1 MIGILRRLFKGLS
14 ADRPVDYGDAKSLAR
29 HTDPKVRADLAART
43 DMRPEILY
51 YLADDSA
58 PEVRRAIAANASTPR
73 PADLLLARDPD
84 AQVRAGL
91 AEKIAR
97 LAPGLTADEQD
108 KVRRMTYEA
117 LEILARD
124 QVGRVRQ
131 ILSETL
137 KDVADA
143 PPEVIRRLA
152 RDAELIVCSPVL
164 EFSPVLTDEDLL
176 EIIASGPVQGALDAI
191 SRRAGVGETVADAIV
206 ASDDIAAIAELLT
219 NPSAQIREETL
230 DEIVDRAVDIEP
242 WHAPLVRRSVL
253 PAGVARRLARFVA
266 AHLLDILARRQD
278 LDPETL
284 EAVRAEVHRRLDE
297 EESAAV
303 GKGQRAKGTTND
315 AAPSE
320 PPLEMVE
327 DLHRSGKLDE
337 TAIANALQSGDHGFV
352 IAALAVR
359 GGIAAGLVEKV
370 VEIQSIKGVVALA
383 WKAGL
388 SMELAEQLQQR
399 LAGIAPGQVLKATGG
414 ADYPLSED
422 EMKWQMEFPGNL

>member
-14 ADRPVDYGDAKSLAR
+14 ADRPVDYDDAKTLAR

-97 LAPGLTADEQD
+97 LAPGLTADERD
-108 KVRRMTYEA
+108 KVRHMTYEA
-117 LEILARD
+117 LETLARD
-124 QVGRVRQ
+124 QVPRVRQ

-164 EFSPVLTDEDLL
+164 EFSPLLTDEDLL
-176 EIIASGPVQGALDAI
+176 EIIASSPVQGALGAI

-230 DEIVDRAVDIEP
+230 DQLVDRAVDIEP

-297 EESAAV
+297 EEPAAA
-303 GKGQRAKGTTND
+303 GNGQRAKGTTTD
-315 AAPSE
+315 AAPAE

-337 TAIANALQSGDHGFV
+337 TAVANALQSGDHEFV

-359 GGIAAGLVEKV
+359 GGVAADLVEKV

-399 LAGIAPGQVLKATGG
+399 LAGIAPGQVLKAAGG

-422 EMKWQMEFPGNL
+422 EMKWQMEFLGDL